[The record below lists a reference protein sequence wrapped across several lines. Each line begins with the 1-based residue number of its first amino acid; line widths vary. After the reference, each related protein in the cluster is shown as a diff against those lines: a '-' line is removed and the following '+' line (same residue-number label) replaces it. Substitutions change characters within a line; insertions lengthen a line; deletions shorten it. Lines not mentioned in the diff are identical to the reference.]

1 MASDTRS
8 EEALKLY
15 LSFLELSLLGYSLSE
30 PSNVFQ
36 DTQDERL
43 VEGLW
48 LEKPTESWLL
58 KTYTPYANHGMREL
72 PQGSKVPLFWDP
84 RCPRKIPAI
93 LFLPFLNSGTTESL
107 R

>member
-72 PQGSKVPLFWDP
+72 PQGSKVPLFGTPDVP
-84 RCPRKIPAI
+84 GRSQPSCFCP
-93 LFLPFLNSGTTESL
+93 T
-107 R
+107 